1 VTNEEWVELPEDDD
15 IIDLEDFDWDELE
28 EDLIDGDYEFEDDED
43 TEEK

>member
-1 VTNEEWVELPEDDD
+1 MTNEEWVELPEDDD